1 MTIENDGLAL
11 RSRDIGGL
19 ALPTLE
25 FTTEKARLV
34 RARVYG
40 VIGNSVPNGPK
51 GKDVQARWKVR
62 VASRVKESRG
72 ERPWQTGDSY
82 AITVGF
88 SFHMPSHGN
97 RKLDVEN
104 FIKPAIDPPKI
115 RECKIRG
122 GSIRRG
128 FIHRGRPPRAGQAPE
143 GHGPD
148 VVSRAPEDHAA
159 IPSAVR
165 PAAPRA
171 PASRIRRR
179 GRAGRARSRSR
190 RARRAGRR

>member
-25 FTTEKARLV
+25 FMTEKARLL

-51 GKDVQARWKVR
+51 GKDVQARWKVQ

-88 SFHMPSHGN
+88 SFHMPSHGSQ
-97 RKLDVEN
+97 KLDVEN
-104 FIKPAIDPPKI
+104 FIKPAIDALAAGLFCHAQKNPRDIQRWDYDDSNFTTLLVHRLPDADS
-115 RECKIRG
+115 RE
-122 GSIRRG
+122 
-128 FIHRGRPPRAGQAPE
+128 AE
-143 GHGPD
+143 G
-148 VVSRAPEDHAA
+148 AA
-159 IPSAVR
+159 I
-165 PAAPRA
+165 AA
-171 PASRIRRR
+171 SSRRR
-179 GRAGRARSRSR
+179 
-190 RARRAGRR
+190 